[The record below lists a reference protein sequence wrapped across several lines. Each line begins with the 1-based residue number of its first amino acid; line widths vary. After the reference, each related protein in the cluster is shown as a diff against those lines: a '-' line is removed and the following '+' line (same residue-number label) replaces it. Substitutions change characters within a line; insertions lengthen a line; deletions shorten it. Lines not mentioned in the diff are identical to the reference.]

1 MYCTKCKVEVPDG
14 SKFCLQCG
22 ARLPINNG
30 NLKTQNRPGTPTQP
44 LDSTHL
50 NRVTCYVDES
60 LFQKPNIES
69 SVVAQ
74 LSRGD
79 TLSII
84 KEEEG
89 FYYAKLET
97 GGRKGLTGYVG
108 MWVVVPPETEE
119 QEPPESV
126 SSIIQQN
133 RVSTVKGVQKSLER
147 NMNLIY
153 TGDGADLLWHWLGW
167 IILTA
172 ITLGIYSPWAIN
184 NFCRYVVEHTEI
196 KKS

>member
-1 MYCTKCKVEVPDG
+1 MV
-14 SKFCLQCG
+14 
-22 ARLPINNG
+22 
-30 NLKTQNRPGTPTQP
+30 
-44 LDSTHL
+44 
-50 NRVTCYVDES
+50 VT
-60 LFQKPNIES
+60 
-69 SVVAQ
+69 Q
-74 LSRGD
+74 LSKGD

-84 KEEEG
+84 KEERE

-97 GGRKGLTGYVG
+97 GERKGLTGYVG

-126 SSIIQQN
+126 LSIIQQN
-133 RVSTVKGVQKSLER
+133 RVSKVKGVQESSER
-147 NMNLIY
+147 NMILIY
-153 TGDGADLLWHWLGW
+153 TGDGADLLLHWLGW